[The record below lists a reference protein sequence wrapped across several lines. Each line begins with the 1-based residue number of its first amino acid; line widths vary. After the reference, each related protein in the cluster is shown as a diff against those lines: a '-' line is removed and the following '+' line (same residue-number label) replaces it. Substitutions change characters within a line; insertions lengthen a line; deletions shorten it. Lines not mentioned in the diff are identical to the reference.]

1 MKVTDQSLVWS
12 DGKSSEFTAW
22 ENGTVIENHS
32 GSSCVSVSVTGVWTL
47 EKCSTLLPSFCLHS
61 FIAESVNAVPANEI
75 EEVLTSAA
83 SLAQTSE
90 STTAGSLHTAMFAT
104 TEGNEITISNESFNT
119 VPANEIQEVFK
130 TAASFAQTSEFKTS
144 ESTTAGLLRT
154 ATTEGNEI
162 TESHST
168 ATITTEDL
176 TLEKPDNIT
185 EKNGITKA
193 YDKTEASPTK
203 ENVIPKALVDTTTQ
217 TGEVNLLSYTIN
229 MNVDSTT
236 SESMT
241 CELVSMMS
249 LNMWDSTSV

>member
-32 GSSCVSVSVTGVWTL
+32 GSSCVSVSVTGVWIL
-47 EKCSTLLPSFCLHS
+47 EKCSTFLPSFCLLS

-75 EEVLTSAA
+75 EEVLTTTAP
-83 SLAQTSE
+83 LAQTSVLETSE
-90 STTAGSLHTAMFAT
+90 SATAGSLHTAMFAT

-119 VPANEIQEVFK
+119 VPANEIQKVFK

-176 TLEKPDNIT
+176 TLENPDNVA
-185 EKNGITKA
+185 EKNGIAKA
-193 YDKTEASPTK
+193 YDKTEASPTI

-217 TGEVNLLSYTIN
+217 TGEENLLSNTIN

-249 LNMWDSTSV
+249 LHM